1 MGNCVSSK
9 QAGKKPRQQ
18 MTKEERQA
26 SMSIFQ
32 TQSAIVRIH
41 GPDKVQQLQQKVVKS
56 ISDASKAVK

>member
-1 MGNCVSSK
+1 
-9 QAGKKPRQQ
+9 